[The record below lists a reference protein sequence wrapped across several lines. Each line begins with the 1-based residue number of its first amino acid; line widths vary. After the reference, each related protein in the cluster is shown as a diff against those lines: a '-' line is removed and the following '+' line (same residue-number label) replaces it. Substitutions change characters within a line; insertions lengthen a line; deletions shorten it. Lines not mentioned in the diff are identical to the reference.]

1 MMRTRNKI
9 VLAVFLSIFGLQ
21 AVNAQF
27 MQLSRVQINGTTI
40 VQSIPE
46 NTTSLVLFD
55 SDSNGYHTKN
65 FYGLEHLRNLKI
77 LEFQTLAF
85 LENYNFLRVVTAPEE
100 LYIAGGVFND
110 FSVIDNMPHLKVFD
124 MSADMSKR
132 AAEKIKKEGY
142 DFSNYAE
149 LKKIVFEPVIR
160 EENVSGYERFET
172 VPHFKVIPRTVSL
185 QITNDGIQYF
195 TVDDIQILR
204 QFTFVDVSF
213 NPVCSNVQELKKLD
227 RGRIKYRSETL
238 E

>member
-1 MMRTRNKI
+1 MRTKNKI
-9 VLAVFLSIFGLQ
+9 VSAIFLSVFVLQ
-21 AVNAQF
+21 AVSAQSV
-27 MQLSRVQINGTTI
+27 QLSRVQTNGTTI

-65 FYGLEHLRNLKI
+65 FYGLEQLKNLKI
-77 LEFQTLAF
+77 LEFQMLAF
-85 LENYNFLRVVTAPEE
+85 LEDYNFLRPVTVPEE

-110 FSVIDNMPHLKVFD
+110 FSVIDNMRHLKVFD
-124 MSADMSKR
+124 MSADMSKK
-132 AAEKIKKEGY
+132 AAEKIKREGY

-160 EENVSGYERFET
+160 EENVSGYERFGT
-172 VPHFKVIPRTVSL
+172 VPHFIVIPGTVSL

-227 RGRIKYRSETL
+227 QGRIKYRSETL